1 MLRVASGVLG
11 LLLLTSCGARAASQ
25 YVAKPRPLPP
35 ALKDAIVGSALQG
48 IEWHLNLPTPYCLS
62 FQARDARIEPDAAW
76 LAGLALKHQVL
87 PDRACPPTYSSMIRV
102 VDSLGRDVG
111 QNRPAGYIDPYHVAV
126 TPPVAITE
134 ERAVV
139 RVEAT
144 QGTRGWLLYC
154 EVLIASPHTATCG
167 PTSHWVS

>member
-11 LLLLTSCGARAASQ
+11 LLLLTSCGTRGAPE
-25 YVAKPRPLPP
+25 YVVNPRLLPP
-35 ALKDAIVGSALQG
+35 ALEDAVLRSALQG
-48 IEWHLNLPTPYCLS
+48 LEWHLNLPTPYCLS
-62 FQARDARIEPDAAW
+62 FQPSGARTEPDAAW
-76 LAGLALKHQVL
+76 LARLHLKHQVL
-87 PDRACPPTYSSMIRV
+87 PDRDCPPTYSSMIRV

-111 QNRPAGYIDPYHVAV
+111 QTRPAGYIDPYHITI

-134 ERAVV
+134 DRAVV
-139 RVEAT
+139 RLEAE

-154 EVLIASPHTATCG
+154 EVLMAAPHPATCG